1 MIIVKSIMKIL
12 ILPVLVLLILGQW
25 IGLFLNSIS
34 SVIFGILSTLL
45 WSLALICLLFG
56 ESTGAETMKML
67 IFAFV
72 IFIIPYIGNWIIE
85 RIVIVRCIL
94 SDFLKS

>member
-1 MIIVKSIMKIL
+1 MIILKFIIKIL
-12 ILPVLVLLILGQW
+12 ILPVLAVIILGQW

-34 SVIFGILSTLL
+34 SVIFGILSTLI
-45 WSLALICLLFG
+45 WSLALLCLLFG

-67 IFAFV
+67 IFSFV
-72 IFIIPYIGNWIIE
+72 IFIIPHIGNWIIE

>member
-1 MIIVKSIMKIL
+1 MIILKFIIKIL
-12 ILPVLVLLILGQW
+12 ILPVLAVIILGQW

-34 SVIFGILSTLL
+34 SVIFGILSTLI
-45 WSLALICLLFG
+45 WSLALLCLLFG

-85 RIVIVRCIL
+85 RIVIIRCIL
-94 SDFLKS
+94 SDFLRS

>member
-1 MIIVKSIMKIL
+1 MIILKFIIKIL
-12 ILPVLVLLILGQW
+12 ILPVLAVIILGQW

-34 SVIFGILSTLL
+34 SVIFGILSTLI
-45 WSLALICLLFG
+45 WSLALLCLLFG
-56 ESTGAETMKML
+56 SQRRRDNEDVDLL
-67 IFAFV
+67 IV
-72 IFIIPYIGNWIIE
+72 IFIIPHIGNWIIE

>member
-1 MIIVKSIMKIL
+1 MIILKFIIKIL
-12 ILPVLVLLILGQW
+12 ILPVLAVIILGQW
-25 IGLFLNSIS
+25 IALFLNSIS
-34 SVIFGILSTLL
+34 SVIFGILSTLI
-45 WSLALICLLFG
+45 WSLVLLCFLFG

-72 IFIIPYIGNWIIE
+72 IFIIPHIGNWIIE

-94 SDFLKS
+94 SDFLGS